1 MFVSFHTLCC
11 HSSGIS
17 GCCTGLSSCIILL
30 LFCCKDSANR
40 VKNQIYLSFSET
52 QPIFGGVI
60 PPKIRL
66 FPQISKDHPLFCI
79 VNNPSLSSNKGMLLG
94 NKGSNNFLRL
104 NDFYSAASPR
114 NGPCSCQVAR
124 DRATGLC
131 LYPKDLSSAP
141 FDHKV
146 RGICCQNTSIPRWP
160 HAQQVRGLS
169 SEEAVRASLLIP
181 VRVVISRFLCLF
193 QALASLVRCC

>member
-40 VKNQIYLSFSET
+40 VKNQIYLSFSEM

-66 FPQISKDHPLFCI
+66 ISQISKEIRDYYPFVSVSGFWGVWHI
-79 VNNPSLSSNKGMLLG
+79 SSLLPQSITEMAVVGVTTAIRHLLAEAG
-94 NKGSNNFLRL
+94 GGGS
-104 NDFYSAASPR
+104 
-114 NGPCSCQVAR
+114 
-124 DRATGLC
+124 TG
-131 LYPKDLSSAP
+131 
-141 FDHKV
+141 F
-146 RGICCQNTSIPRWP
+146 P
-160 HAQQVRGLS
+160 HAPDFRAMIIS
-169 SEEAVRASLLIP
+169 SRSG
-181 VRVVISRFLCLF
+181 R
-193 QALASLVRCC
+193 